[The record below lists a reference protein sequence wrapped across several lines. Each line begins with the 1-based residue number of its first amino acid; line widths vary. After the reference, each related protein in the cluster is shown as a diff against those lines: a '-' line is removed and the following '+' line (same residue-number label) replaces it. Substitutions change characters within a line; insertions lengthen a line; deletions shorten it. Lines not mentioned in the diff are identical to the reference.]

1 MVSETFTMRRSAR
14 ERGGSGR
21 PGLAWWAA
29 QALVALLSA
38 GCASTYQPGGI
49 TQPPKAEAEASAP
62 SPAARAISPPAQS
75 NRETVRRTLM
85 STDLAF
91 SRSCEQK
98 GASEAFYDFMAPD
111 GVCLLAGELPIQGR
125 DTVKLHLAAQ
135 PQGIW
140 TWKPTEAES
149 GGDGDMGYT
158 WGNYEY
164 RGANRDGQ
172 TRTTF
177 GKYVILWRKQP
188 DASWKADLYATS
200 PSPPPVN
207 RR

>member
-1 MVSETFTMRRSAR
+1 MVFETFTMRRAGLVLLMIL
-14 ERGGSGR
+14 GG
-21 PGLAWWAA
+21 
-29 QALVALLSA
+29 
-38 GCASTYQPGGI
+38 GCATTYQPGP
-49 TQPPKAEAEASAP
+49 TAQPPKAQAEATA
-62 SPAARAISPPAQS
+62 PAAAATASVPPVLS

-98 GASEAFYDFMAPD
+98 GASEAFYEFMAPE
-111 GVCLLAGELPIQGR
+111 GVCLLAGELPMQGR
-125 DTVKLHLAAQ
+125 DTVKLHLASQ
-135 PQGIW
+135 QQGNW
-140 TWKPTEAES
+140 TWKPTEAEA

-164 RGANRDGQ
+164 QGPSKTGQ
-172 TRTTF
+172 TQTTF
-177 GKYVILWRKQP
+177 GKYVILWKKQP